1 MKRKCESTYSRASKL
16 PLAVLRHAQ
25 IVTDP
30 KKIARLHAEAAKQ
43 KLRPEGVPGCR
54 I

>member
-1 MKRKCESTYSRASKL
+1 MKRKCELTYSRASKL
-16 PLAVLRHAQ
+16 PLAILRHAR

-30 KKIARLHAEAAKQ
+30 KRIAQLHAEAAKQ
-43 KLRPEGVPGCR
+43 KLRLEALPGGT